1 MIISWIGHSCFKIQN
16 KISSDGITLVT
27 DPFDKSTGF
36 KTPAFEAQIV
46 TVSHDHHD
54 HNNVGSLKGN
64 PYVIDSA
71 GEFDIKGI
79 SIQGV
84 ESFHDNASGKERGGN
99 IIYRIEMD
107 DVSVGHLGDLGH
119 VLDDKQLEVLSGI
132 DILLIPVGGK
142 FTINAKT
149 AAEVV
154 AQIEPRIV
162 IPMHYATP
170 ESNIEGL
177 DDVQKFVKE
186 LGLVPTEEEK
196 LKITKKELPQ
206 EDMELV
212 ILKRS

>member
-27 DPFDKSTGF
+27 DPFDKSTGL
-36 KTPAFEAQIV
+36 KVPSFEAQII
-46 TVSHDHHD
+46 TISHDHHD
-54 HNNVGSLKGN
+54 HNNVESLKGT
-64 PYVIDSA
+64 PYIINSA
-71 GEFDIKGI
+71 GEYDINGV

-84 ESFHDNASGKERGGN
+84 ESYHDNESGKERGEN

-119 VLDDKQLEVLSGI
+119 LLNDKQLEVLSGI

-142 FTINAKT
+142 YTINAKT

-162 IPMHYATP
+162 IPMHYKIP
-170 ESNIEGL
+170 ELKIEGL
-177 DDVQKFVKE
+177 DDVQKFIKE
-186 LGLVPTEEEK
+186 LGLTPTEEEK